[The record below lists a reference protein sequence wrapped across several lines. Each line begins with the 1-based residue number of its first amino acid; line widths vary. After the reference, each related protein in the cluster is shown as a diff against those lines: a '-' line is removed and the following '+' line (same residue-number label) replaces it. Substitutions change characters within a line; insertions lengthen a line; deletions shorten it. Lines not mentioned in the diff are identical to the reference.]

1 MKTKEIITEANFD
14 PGVKKALVKAGYKF
28 LGAGQDQ
35 DVYVA
40 PDGSILKIFGTG
52 PGAAP
57 GKGNYSKAQWS
68 FIDFANYC
76 MKNANNPFLP
86 TIGGVEQF
94 VFNGNTYLQ
103 ISMER
108 MFDFSKQKAYWL
120 ADQLEYL
127 ASESKFGSA
136 DYQLKNIKQELE
148 PQPGL
153 TGYDAEYSEDMAKM
167 VLYLGGEENLL
178 LLLQTVKDLS
188 KIADNKGYH
197 LDLHSGN
204 FMLGSDGNI
213 VISDPFFTGSYRGS
227 AHARKPIGG
236 SSRDGD
242 SDASDERWSDR
253 WNSGP

>member
-1 MKTKEIITEANFD
+1 MKIKQIITEANFD

-35 DVYVA
+35 DAYLA

-52 PGAAP
+52 KGAKP
-57 GKGNYSKAQWS
+57 GKGNYSKAQQS
-68 FIDFANYC
+68 FIDFAEYC

-86 TIGGVEQF
+86 TFGGVEQF

-103 ISMER
+103 ISVER
-108 MFDFSKQKAYWL
+108 MFDFSKQKANWL

-127 ASESKFGSA
+127 ADNSKYGSA
-136 DYQLKNIKQELE
+136 ENQLKDIKQELE

-167 VLYLGGEENLL
+167 VVYLGGEENLTL
-178 LLLQTVKDLS
+178 LLNTLKDLV
-188 KIADNKGYH
+188 KIADNCGYH
-197 LDLHSGN
+197 LDLHGGN
-204 FMLGSDGNI
+204 FMLGSDGHI

-227 AHARKPIGG
+227 ARPSNGAN
-236 SSRDGD
+236 SNSDSRYD
-242 SDASDERWSDR
+242 SNSDSW
-253 WNSGP
+253 